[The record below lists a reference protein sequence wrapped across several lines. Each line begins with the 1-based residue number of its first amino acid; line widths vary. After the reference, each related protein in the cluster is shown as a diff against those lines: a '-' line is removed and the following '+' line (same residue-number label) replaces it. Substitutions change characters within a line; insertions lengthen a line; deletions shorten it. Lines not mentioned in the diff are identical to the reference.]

1 MKNSKS
7 GVSRRRFVK
16 GGLVAAAAVTVGTRG
31 SVLGLQDE
39 DTIPTATLGK
49 TGAKVSILGLG
60 TACLGHK
67 NANKPKIRQLEPV
80 FSEAIDRGISYVDTA
95 RIYGRAEDALKKVLK
110 TRRENVF
117 LVTKVWAETKE
128 EAEESFYESIDK
140 LGVDSV
146 DLLLLHSCGG
156 KDIDKVLADGGSW
169 KFMQGLKK
177 QGKTRFVGLS
187 GHSRPANF
195 VRMIRETKEVDAI
208 MIAMN
213 FVDYNTYGFEEKVL
227 PVARALGVGV
237 MCMKVFGGIQGGFK
251 NYTATKPFPSQMPQK
266 FHRDAIRYAK
276 GLKGVSGYVLGV
288 HSAAQLRQNIKMVR
302 NEKPF
307 SKDEMTAARKLGKEL
322 AEKWGPR
329 FGPVR

>member
-16 GGLVAAAAVTVGTRG
+16 GGLAAAAAVAVGTRG
-31 SVLGLQDE
+31 SVLGLPEE
-39 DTIPTATLGK
+39 DSIPTVTLGK

-67 NANKPKIRQLEPV
+67 NGNKPKLRELEPV
-80 FSEAIDRGISYVDTA
+80 FSEAVDRGISYVDTA
-95 RIYGRAEDALKKVLK
+95 RIYGRAEEALKKVLK

-117 LVTKVWAETKE
+117 LVTKIWAETEKE
-128 EAEESFYESIDK
+128 AKESFEESIEK

-146 DLLLLHSCGG
+146 DLLHLHSCGS
-156 KDIDKVLADGGSW
+156 KDIDKVLAKTGSW
-169 KFMQGLKK
+169 QYMQKLKK
-177 QGKTRFVGLS
+177 KGMTRFVGLS

-227 PVARALGVGV
+227 PVAREQGVGV
-237 MCMKVFGGIQGGFK
+237 MGMKVFGGIQGGFK
-251 NYTATKPFPSQMPQK
+251 NYSAKKPFPSQMPQK

-276 GLKGVSGYVLGV
+276 GLEGVSGFVLGV
-288 HSAAQLRQNIKMVR
+288 HSVAQLRQNVKMVL

-307 SKDEMTAARKLGKEL
+307 SQDEMTAARKLGKEF
-322 AEKWGPR
+322 ATKWGQR